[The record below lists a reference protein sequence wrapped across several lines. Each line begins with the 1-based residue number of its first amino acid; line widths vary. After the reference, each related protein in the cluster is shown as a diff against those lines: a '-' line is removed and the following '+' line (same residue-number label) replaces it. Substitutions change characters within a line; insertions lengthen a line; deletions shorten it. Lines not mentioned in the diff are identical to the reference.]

1 MNPDSLGPMVT
12 FAIYLGL
19 MVVMALYF
27 YRRTNSQSDFVLG
40 DRRLGSFVTALSAN
54 ASDFS
59 GCLLLGLPGAV
70 YASGLAAAWIAVGLA
85 SGFLGGWILLAPLL
99 RVYTQRVTGHLT
111 GGQSTSL
118 TFASFPETAA

>member
-59 GCLLLGLPGAV
+59 GWLLLGLPGAV
-70 YASGLAAAWIAVGLA
+70 YASGLGEAWIDRKSTRLNSSHVAISYAVFCLKKTK
-85 SGFLGGWILLAPLL
+85 
-99 RVYTQRVTGHLT
+99 RH
-111 GGQSTSL
+111 
-118 TFASFPETAA
+118 